1 MDHGTMKC
9 EAHETSG
16 HQTKGQATHIR
27 AIRLRLTNW
36 RLSMTTLPPQPLQ
49 EKGETLLRETLL
61 RETWRHEGWHAGSLD
76 LGFEVSALIGIL
88 PWAVLAVRMWIRIL
102 TGSSIIMLSTMRP
115 PWYVGSLIKFGF
127 LFVAGTPWRRPV
139 ELSTLEA

>member
-16 HQTKGQATHIR
+16 HQTKGQATYIR

-36 RLSMTTLPPQPLQ
+36 RLGMTTPPPQSLQ
-49 EKGETLLRETLL
+49 EKGETLL

-88 PWAVLAVRMWIRIL
+88 LWAVLAVRMWIRIL

-115 PWYVGSLIKFGF
+115 P
-127 LFVAGTPWRRPV
+127 
-139 ELSTLEA
+139 